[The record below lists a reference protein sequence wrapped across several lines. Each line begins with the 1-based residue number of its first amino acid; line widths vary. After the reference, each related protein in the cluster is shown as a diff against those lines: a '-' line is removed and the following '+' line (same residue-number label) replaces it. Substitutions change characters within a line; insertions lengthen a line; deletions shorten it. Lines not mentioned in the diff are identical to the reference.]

1 MIHVYKWND
10 EGNIRTFFSWG
21 LIFTKKVLKSKKGAI
36 NVMMFK
42 CMWWFDVLFISGSTA
57 TTTPMC
63 LVMDT
68 MTSSSL
74 IPSNQLYV
82 YDDSA
87 IKENLRPTSGTP
99 LISSNDTLI
108 IKYIPEFAKPVKKIK
123 LVNTTNIKTYNVM
136 ITYEDGTSL
145 NSTVRN
151 VLC

>member
-1 MIHVYKWND
+1 
-10 EGNIRTFFSWG
+10 
-21 LIFTKKVLKSKKGAI
+21 
-36 NVMMFK
+36 
-42 CMWWFDVLFISGSTA
+42 
-57 TTTPMC
+57 MC

-151 VLC
+151 VYVKTFFQIHMIFAMVIFGQFR